1 MKLHVLLPIEVL
13 VEEEVSKIVG
23 EGQNGSF
30 CLLPRHVDFVTALV
44 PGILSW
50 TTAAGEQ
57 LAAVS
62 EGVLVKS
69 GPNVSISARDGIRGG
84 QLETLQ
90 QLVQERFLTLDDR
103 ERSARQ
109 AVARLEAD
117 FFRRFLES
125 GEPGR
130 V

>member
-1 MKLHVLLPIEVL
+1 MRLTVLLPIEVL
-13 VEEEVSKIVG
+13 VDEHATRIVA
-23 EGQNGSF
+23 EAQNGSF

-50 TTAAGEQ
+50 TTDTGEQ

-62 EGVLVKS
+62 EGILVKS
-69 GPNVSISARDGIRGG
+69 GPHVSISARDGVRGEHLG
-84 QLETLQ
+84 TLR
-90 QLVQERFLTLDDR
+90 QLVEERFLVLDDR
-103 ERSARQ
+103 ERSARK
-109 AVARLEAD
+109 AIARLEAD

>member
-1 MKLHVLLPIEVL
+1 MKLTVLLPIEVL
-13 VEEEVSKIVG
+13 VDEHTTRVVAAAR
-23 EGQNGSF
+23 NGSF

-50 TTAAGEQ
+50 TTADGEQ
-57 LAAVS
+57 FAAIS
-62 EGVLVKS
+62 EGILVKS
-69 GPNVSISARDGIRGG
+69 GPHVSISARDGVRG
-84 QLETLQ
+84 QHLETLQ
-90 QLVQERFLTLDDR
+90 QMVEERFLVLDDR

-109 AVARLEAD
+109 AAARLEAD